1 MQDEW
6 GAEQDMLFLIF
17 VVILSLVGAVVLS
30 AVLGR
35 QGVYV
40 AGIALLI
47 GAGIA
52 ILGPVVT
59 SCRSCWTE
67 VLSLAAFLS
76 SPFFI
81 VGWIA
86 LAQAN
91 VFHVPQKLLYGL
103 GGLMVVQ
110 LLWASR
116 VTVFA
121 TFEGNCPC
129 GSALAGFISTELN
142 ASGFDRLAGP
152 WFLTEAIVTLAIL
165 ISIWRRVRV
174 KPDFA

>member
-1 MQDEW
+1 MFL
-6 GAEQDMLFLIF
+6 LFVI
-17 VVILSLVGAVVLS
+17 ILSLVGAVVLS
-30 AVLGR
+30 SVLGR

-40 AGIALLI
+40 AGVALLI

-52 ILGPVVT
+52 LLGPIIT
-59 SCRSCWTE
+59 SCRLCWTE
-67 VLSLAAFLS
+67 VLSIAAFLS

-103 GGLMVVQ
+103 GGLMAVQ
-110 LLWASR
+110 VIWASR
-116 VTVFA
+116 VMVFA
-121 TFEGNCPC
+121 TFEGSCPC
-129 GSALAGFISTELN
+129 GSALAGFVTTELS

-152 WFLTEAIVTLAIL
+152 WFLAEAVVTLAIL
-165 ISIWRRVRV
+165 ISIWRRARV
-174 KPDFA
+174 KPSYA

>member
-1 MQDEW
+1 
-6 GAEQDMLFLIF
+6 MLFFIF

-30 AVLGR
+30 SILGR

-40 AGIALLI
+40 AGVALLI

-52 ILGPVVT
+52 LLGPIIT
-59 SCRSCWTE
+59 SCRGCWTE

-76 SPFFI
+76 APFFI

-86 LAQAN
+86 LAQTN
-91 VFHVPQKLLYGL
+91 VFNVPTKLLYGL

-110 LLWASR
+110 TLWAAR
-116 VTVFA
+116 VTIF
-121 TFEGNCPC
+121 TTLEGSCPC
-129 GSALAGFISTELN
+129 GSALIGLVGTELS

-152 WFLTEAIVTLAIL
+152 WFLTQAIVTLAIL
-165 ISIWRRVRV
+165 VSIWRRTRT
-174 KPDFA
+174 KPTFA

>member
-1 MQDEW
+1 MW
-6 GAEQDMLFLIF
+6 FFLF
-17 VVILSLVGAVVLS
+17 VVILSLIGAVVLS
-30 AVLGR
+30 SVLGR

-47 GAGIA
+47 GAGTA
-52 ILGPVVT
+52 LLGPIIT
-59 SCRSCWTE
+59 SCGSCWTE
-67 VLSLAAFLS
+67 ALSMAAFLS

-91 VFHVPQKLLYGL
+91 VFHVPLKLLYGL
-103 GGLMVVQ
+103 GGLMIIQ
-110 LLWASR
+110 LLWSSR
-116 VTVFA
+116 VMIFS

-129 GSALAGFISTELN
+129 GSALAGFVTTELS

-152 WFLTEAIVTLAIL
+152 WFLTEAVVTLAIL
-165 ISIWRRVRV
+165 ISIWRRIRI
-174 KPDFA
+174 KPTFV

>member
-1 MQDEW
+1 MFL
-6 GAEQDMLFLIF
+6 LFVI
-17 VVILSLVGAVVLS
+17 ILSLVGAVALS
-30 AVLGR
+30 WVLGR

-40 AGIALLI
+40 AGVALLI
-47 GAGIA
+47 GSGIA
-52 ILGPVVT
+52 LLGPIIT
-59 SCRSCWTE
+59 SCRLCWTE
-67 VLSLAAFLS
+67 VLSIAAFLS

-110 LLWASR
+110 AIWASR
-116 VTVFA
+116 LTIFS

-129 GSALAGFISTELN
+129 GSALAGFVTTELS

-152 WFLTEAIVTLAIL
+152 WFLTEAVVTLAIL
-165 ISIWRRVRV
+165 ISIWRRARTR
-174 KPDFA
+174 PSFA